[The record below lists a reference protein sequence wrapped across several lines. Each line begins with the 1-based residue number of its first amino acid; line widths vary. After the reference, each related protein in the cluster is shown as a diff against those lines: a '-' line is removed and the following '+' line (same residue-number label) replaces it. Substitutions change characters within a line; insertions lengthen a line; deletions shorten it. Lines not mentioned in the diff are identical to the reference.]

1 MPAAIRPAVPSDA
14 PALSALVREAFALY
28 VDRMGKEPAPMS
40 QDFPAD
46 IAAGRCWAADGP
58 EGLLGLVVAY
68 DDGPAE
74 DPSFHLETVAV
85 SPAAQGTGLGR
96 ALIAFAE
103 AEARRRGLPCV
114 RLYTNAKM
122 VENLALY
129 PRLGYVETGRRAEKG
144 FERVFFEKPL
154 PPMSAS

>member
-1 MPAAIRPAVPSDA
+1 MPLAIRPARPADA
-14 PALSALVREAFALY
+14 PALSALVRESFALY
-28 VDRMGKEPAPMS
+28 VPRMGREPAPMA

-58 EGLLGLVVAY
+58 DGLLGLLVAY
-68 DDGPAE
+68 ADGPAE

-85 SPAAQGTGLGR
+85 SPAAQGAGLGR

-103 AEARRRGLPCV
+103 DEARSRGLPCV
-114 RLYTNAKM
+114 RLYTNASM

-129 PRLGYVETGRRAEKG
+129 PRLGYVETGRRTENG

-154 PPMSAS
+154 PPAPAS